1 MKSRRFGTLAL
12 LAIVAAVTSGALL
25 AQAPQEIG
33 TWVSVGEVGAALT
46 NGAVVAMPDG
56 RTLIAGGTLADGTL
70 TDGVTIYDPVDN
82 SVVGAGVL
90 TSPRTGHTATLLKDG
105 RVLVVGGRTADGLV
119 FSDIEA
125 FDSMT
130 GTSTLVA
137 LLPEPRT
144 GHVAA
149 GLLDGTVLIAG
160 GATTG
165 AASVQTAVLF
175 DPETASISSAA
186 GGLQMPRLNASAT
199 TLLDGRVLVAG
210 GSNGTAELASA
221 EIYDRY
227 SQSFT
232 IAATL
237 MSVGRQGHS
246 ALLLPNN
253 GGVLVAGGTSN
264 GVAQAGA
271 DLFLPAVF
279 PDPFSYGEGE
289 FASTGAM
296 TTARAGAISGP
307 TSVEGY
313 AFTTGGGASD
323 AEVYRFATIK
333 TDKQDYPP
341 GQRAII
347 TGSGWQAGEDVTLVF
362 QEDPAVHDDYTLVL
376 KADTQGNVYYDQWAP
391 EEHDLNVRFYLTARD
406 SRSRA
411 QTTFTDGRMV
421 VVSVSAVGSA
431 ANITNRFF
439 NGNGSCTGI
448 VSPTTSLVAHGSTI
462 TVAGTMPSNQSVQI
476 TAATTAAD
484 GSTFSAWTVVQSAGS
499 NPILVDLTQPTLCIP
514 GQGGASNNN
523 QGTYTYTAN
532 YSTLVSSTTTTVS
545 CPASVTYDGSA
556 QTPCSA
562 TVTGGGLN
570 QSVTVTYTSNI
581 NAGTATAT
589 ATFPGDATHN
599 PSSDSQPFTINK
611 ADAVCSITGHTG
623 AYDGAIHGAFGSCT
637 GVAADPTAAGSTLNL
652 GATYT
657 DAPGGTANW
666 SFTGAPNF
674 NDQNGS
680 VAITIDKADAQV
692 VVNGYT
698 GVYDA
703 ATHGAT
709 GAATGVGGADLSAH
723 LNLGASFTN
732 APGGIAHWTFNGGT
746 NYANQSGDV
755 AIDIAKADA
764 IVNVS
769 GYTGVY
775 DGAEHGATGTA
786 TGLGEADLSGSL
798 NLGET
803 FIDAPGGT
811 AHWTFSGGTNYNDQ
825 TGEAA
830 IVINKADAIVSVSGY
845 DGTYDASPHG
855 ATGTAT
861 GVNDVDLSA
870 NLDFGD
876 SFTNAPGGTANWL
889 FNGGT
894 NYNNQSGSVAITLSK
909 ADAACTIDGYTG
921 AYDGIAHG
929 ASGSC
934 TGVDAGA
941 AAGSSLDLG
950 DTFANVPG
958 GTAHWSFDGG
968 MNYNDQSGTA
978 AITINK
984 ADAACTI
991 NGYTGTY
998 DGTAHGASGS
1008 CAGVDA
1014 GAAAGSTL
1022 DLGASFT
1029 NVPGGT
1035 ASWSFSGGT
1044 NYKDQSGSVAITL
1057 GKANAIVTVNGYT
1070 GVFDAQAHGAT
1081 GTAVGVMSESLAG
1094 LTLGGTFTNVPGGT
1108 AHWTFTDVTGNY
1120 NDDSGDV
1127 AIVITK
1133 ADPHVTVNGYS
1144 GVYNGQ
1150 PHGAYGHANGV
1161 LGEALPGLN
1170 LGASFTNVP
1179 GGTAHWTFT
1188 DQTGNYSNASGDA
1201 QILIYKAEANCSITG
1216 YDVMFDNAFHTA
1228 TGTCTGVTGASL
1240 SGLNL
1245 SATTHKDAGVY
1256 TDSWTFTDMTGNYNN
1271 TNGSV
1276 DDRIGHWTA
1285 SGFYQPVD
1293 MSGTQIVWNTVKG
1306 GSTVPLKFNLYAGAL
1321 KKTNV
1326 ADVLGFAFAPM
1337 ECGASAL
1344 ASDVEFTTTGGTSL
1358 RYDGTAGQFIQN
1370 WQTPKMPG
1378 TCFAVQLTAQEQ
1390 STTIVAYF
1398 KLK

>member
-1 MKSRRFGTLAL
+1 
-12 LAIVAAVTSGALL
+12 
-25 AQAPQEIG
+25 
-33 TWVSVGEVGAALT
+33 
-46 NGAVVAMPDG
+46 
-56 RTLIAGGTLADGTL
+56 
-70 TDGVTIYDPVDN
+70 
-82 SVVGAGVL
+82 
-90 TSPRTGHTATLLKDG
+90 
-105 RVLVVGGRTADGLV
+105 
-119 FSDIEA
+119 
-125 FDSMT
+125 
-130 GTSTLVA
+130 
-137 LLPEPRT
+137 
-144 GHVAA
+144 
-149 GLLDGTVLIAG
+149 
-160 GATTG
+160 
-165 AASVQTAVLF
+165 
-175 DPETASISSAA
+175 
-186 GGLQMPRLNASAT
+186 
-199 TLLDGRVLVAG
+199 
-210 GSNGTAELASA
+210 
-221 EIYDRY
+221 
-227 SQSFT
+227 
-232 IAATL
+232 
-237 MSVGRQGHS
+237 
-246 ALLLPNN
+246 
-253 GGVLVAGGTSN
+253 
-264 GVAQAGA
+264 
-271 DLFLPAVF
+271 LPAVF

-307 TSVEGY
+307 TRVEGY
-313 AFTTGGGASD
+313 AFTTGGGSSD

-333 TDKQDYPP
+333 TDRQDYPP

-347 TGSGWQAGEDVTLVF
+347 TGSGWQAGEDVALVF
-362 QEDPAVHDDYTLVL
+362 QEDPAVHDDYTLIV

-431 ANITNRFF
+431 ANITSRFF
-439 NGNGSCTGI
+439 TGNGSCTGI
-448 VSPTTSLVAHGSTI
+448 VSPTTSSVPHGSTI
-462 TVAGTMPSNQSVQI
+462 TVAGSMPSNQSVQI

-514 GQGGASNNN
+514 GQGGAGNNN

-545 CPASVTYDGSA
+545 CPASVTYNGSA

-562 TVTGGGLN
+562 TVTGGDVN
-570 QSVTVTYTSNI
+570 QSVTVTYTNNI

-589 ATFPGDATHN
+589 ATFPGDATHS
-599 PSSDSQPFTINK
+599 PSSDTKTFTINK

-623 AYDGAIHGAFGSCT
+623 AYDGAIHGASGICT
-637 GVAADPTAAGSTLNL
+637 GVAADPTAAGSSMNL

-666 SFTGAPNF
+666 SFTGGPNY

-709 GAATGVGGADLSAH
+709 GTATGAGGADLSAH

-732 APGGIAHWTFNGGT
+732 APGGTAHWTFNGGT

-775 DGAEHGATGTA
+775 DGTEHGATGTATGVGEADLSGSLNLGATFIDAPGGTAHWTFNGGTNYANQSGDVAIDIAKADALVNVSGYTGVYDGTEHGATGTA
-786 TGLGEADLSGSL
+786 TGLGDADLSGSL
-798 NLGET
+798 NLGAT

-830 IVINKADAIVSVSGY
+830 IVINKANAIVSVSGY
-845 DGTYDASPHG
+845 DGAYDASPHG

-861 GVNDVDLSA
+861 GVNGVDLSA

-876 SFTNAPGGTANWL
+876 RFTNAPGGTANWL
-889 FNGGT
+889 FAGGT
-894 NYNNQSGSVAITLSK
+894 NYNDQSGSVAITISK
-909 ADAACTIDGYTG
+909 VDAACTITGYTG
-921 AYDGIAHG
+921 AYDGTAHG

-934 TGVDAGA
+934 TGIDSGS

-968 MNYNDQSGTA
+968 VNYNDQSGTVT
-978 AITINK
+978 ITISK
-984 ADAACTI
+984 ADAVCTI

-1014 GAAAGSTL
+1014 GAAAGSSL
-1022 DLGASFT
+1022 NLGASFT

-1044 NYKDQSGSVAITL
+1044 NYKDQSGSAAITI
-1057 GKANAIVTVNGYT
+1057 GKAHAIVTVNGYT
-1070 GVFDAQAHGAT
+1070 GVFDALAHGAT

-1094 LTLGGTFTNVPGGT
+1094 LNLGGTFTNVPGGT

-1120 NDDSGDV
+1120 NNDSGDA

-1170 LGASFTNVP
+1170 LGASFTNAP

-1201 QILIYKAEANCSITG
+1201 QILIDKAEANCSITG
-1216 YDVMFDNAFHTA
+1216 YNVMFDNAFHSA

-1256 TDSWTFTDMTGNYNN
+1256 SDNWTFTDVTGNYND

-1276 DDRIGHWTA
+1276 GDRIGHWTA

-1306 GSTVPLKFNLYAGAL
+1306 GSTVPLKFNLYAGTV

-1326 ADVLGFAFAPM
+1326 ADVLGFAVAPM
-1337 ECGASAL
+1337 ECAASAL
-1344 ASDVEFTTTGGTSL
+1344 VSDVEFTTTGGTSL

-1378 TCFAVQLTAQEQ
+1378 TCFAVQLTATDE

>member
-25 AQAPQEIG
+25 AQAPQGIG
-33 TWVSVGEVGAALT
+33 TWVSVGEVGAALS

-125 FDSMT
+125 FDPMT
-130 GTSTLVA
+130 GTSTIVA

-160 GATTG
+160 GATTD
-165 AASVQTAVLF
+165 AASLQTAVLF
-175 DPETASISSAA
+175 DPETASVSPAA

-199 TLLDGRVLVAG
+199 TLLDGRVLVVG

-227 SQSFT
+227 SQSFA

-246 ALLLPNN
+246 AVLLPHN
-253 GGVLVAGGTSN
+253 GGVLIAGGTSN

-289 FASTGAM
+289 FTSTGAM
-296 TTARAGAISGP
+296 TVARTGAVAGP
-307 TSVEGY
+307 TNVEGY
-313 AFTTGGGASD
+313 AFASSGGSAD
-323 AEVYRFATIK
+323 TDVYRFATIK
-333 TDKQDYPP
+333 TDKDDYAP
-341 GQRAII
+341 GELAVI
-347 TGSGWQAGEDVTLVF
+347 TGSGWQPGEEVTLLF
-362 QEDPAVHDDYTLVL
+362 QEDPAVHEDYVL
-376 KADTQGNVYYDQWAP
+376 NVTADSAGNIFWNQWAP
-391 EEHDLNVRFYLTARD
+391 EHHDIGVRFYLTA
-406 SRSRA
+406 SGSQSRA
-411 QTTFTDGRMV
+411 QMTFTDASKLG
-421 VVSVSAVGSA
+421 SLTVGAQVGTLTSGTSGDA
-431 ANITNRFF
+431 TYVITVNRAT
-439 NGNGSCTGI
+439 GNGTNGAFIANLTVTTTLPTG
-448 VSPTTSLVAHGSTI
+448 VTGSFSTNPVSFSPTDTSKQVTLTLHTTPQTPADSTAFTVRASISSADFTEGSGALTI
-462 TVAGTMPSNQSVQI
+462 
-476 TAATTAAD
+476 
-484 GSTFSAWTVVQSAGS
+484 
-499 NPILVDLTQPTLCIP
+499 
-514 GQGGASNNN
+514 N
-523 QGTYTYTAN
+523 QGVWP
-532 YSTLVSSTTTTVS
+532 STTTVS

-562 TVTGGGLN
+562 TVTGSGLN

-589 ATFPGDATHN
+589 ATFPGDATHES
-599 PSSDSQPFTINK
+599 SSDTKTFTINK
-611 ADAVCSITGHTG
+611 ADAVCAITGHTG
-623 AYDGAIHGAFGSCT
+623 AYDGAIHGASGSCT
-637 GVAADPTAAGSTLNL
+637 GVGDDPTAAGSSLNL

-657 DAPGGTANW
+657 NAPGGTANW
-666 SFTGAPNF
+666 SFTGGPNF

-709 GAATGVGGADLSAH
+709 GTATGVGGADLSAN
-723 LNLGASFTN
+723 LSLGASFTD

-755 AIDIAKADA
+755 AIDIAKANA

-769 GYTGVY
+769 GYTGIY

-786 TGLGEADLSGSL
+786 TGLGDADLSGSL

-830 IVINKADAIVSVSGY
+830 IVINKADALVSVSGY

-861 GVNDVDLSA
+861 GVNGVDLSA
-870 NLDFGD
+870 SLDFGD
-876 SFTNAPGGTANWL
+876 SFTNVPGGTANWL
-889 FNGGT
+889 FNGGA
-894 NYNNQSGSVAITLSK
+894 NYNDQSGSVAITISK
-909 ADAACTIDGYTG
+909 IDATCTITGYTG
-921 AYDGIAHG
+921 AYDGAAHG

-934 TGVDAGA
+934 TGIDSGS

-978 AITINK
+978 AITISK
-984 ADAACTI
+984 ADAVCTI

-1008 CAGVDA
+1008 CAGADD

-1044 NYKDQSGSVAITL
+1044 NYNDQSGSVAITL

-1094 LTLGGTFTNVPGGT
+1094 LNLGGTFTNVPGGT

-1120 NDDSGDV
+1120 NNDSGDA

-1133 ADPHVTVNGYS
+1133 AAPHVTVTGYS

-1150 PHGAYGHANGV
+1150 PHGAYGHASGV

-1201 QILIYKAEANCSITG
+1201 QIVIYKATANCSITG
-1216 YDVMFDNAFHTA
+1216 YDVMFDDAFHTA
-1228 TGTCTGVTGASL
+1228 TGTCTGVTGAPL

-1256 TDSWTFTDMTGNYNN
+1256 TDSWTFTDVTGNYND

-1276 DDRIGHWTA
+1276 GDRIGHWTA

-1293 MSGTQIVWNTVKG
+1293 MSGAQIVWNTVKG

-1326 ADVLGFAFAPM
+1326 ADVLGFAIAPM
-1337 ECGASAL
+1337 ECSESAL
-1344 ASDVEFTTTGGTSL
+1344 VSDVEFTTTGGTSL

-1378 TCFAVQLTAQEQ
+1378 TCFAVQLTAKEA